1 MKSKLFLIFWM
12 PAIHGKNSVRRFAFH
27 QYDYFYIF
35 DAILASAMPQIAV
48 EDVTACRQAPLR
60 HTSPTEELL
69 RIWGTKGYSVL
80 QLYKVLAKVK
90 HVRAMK
96 VIRHLGEC

>member
-1 MKSKLFLIFWM
+1 
-12 PAIHGKNSVRRFAFH
+12 
-27 QYDYFYIF
+27 
-35 DAILASAMPQIAV
+35 MPQIAA
-48 EDVTACRQAPLR
+48 EDVNACRQAPMR
-60 HTSPTEELL
+60 RTSPTEELL

-96 VIRHLGEC
+96 IIRHLGSFYLLTISVRFKLERSKMYLF